1 MEKIEQIYV
10 LAKSSFD
17 ETLEYDAIGMRISSL
32 SRMIYHIQEEEK
44 KIAKLLSS
52 YLKSI
57 PEALILLTLPGVG
70 TILCSRFLSG
80 IGNVD
85 RFKDSDAL
93 ALYCG
98 VACLD
103 DTSGKRQGS
112 KRASRV
118 NHVAKDAIMQIARCS
133 IRVNPQSKTYYERK
147 RKEGKKHWQD

>member
-1 MEKIEQIYV
+1 MM
-10 LAKSSFD
+10 
-17 ETLEYDAIGMRISSL
+17 LEYDAIGLRISSL
-32 SRMIYHIQEEEK
+32 SKMIYHIQEEEK

-52 YLKSI
+52 YLKTI

-80 IGNVD
+80 IGNID
-85 RFKDSDAL
+85 RFSNSDAL

-112 KRASRV
+112 KRASRAHYPI

-133 IRVNPQSKTYYERK
+133 IRVNPQSKT
-147 RKEGKKHWQD
+147 